1 MFPGASLAPSYQT
14 CFSELITV
22 APTNFSEPMLNVQ
35 EIPSITII
43 VAGTVSAVAVL
54 FLVVIILVVSLVFF
68 ISLWRR
74 AQRKK
79 YVFIRNA
86 VMISLY
92 IIQLYRKWDAHTIA
106 GNLRINGSNS
116 MSKLWMNVNNA
127 CFWQVCS
134 SMPPMYPLDHMG
146 ISVHLLWY

>member
-1 MFPGASLAPSYQT
+1 MFPGDSLVPSYQT

-22 APTNFSEPMLNVQ
+22 VPTNISEPMLNIQ

-54 FLVVIILVVSLVFF
+54 LLMVIILMVSLVFS

-74 AQRKK
+74 TQRKK

-86 VMISLY
+86 MMISLH
-92 IIQLYRKWDAHTIA
+92 IIQLYRKWDAHAIA
-106 GNLRINGSNS
+106 GNSRINGSNS
-116 MSKLWMNVNNA
+116 MSKIMSEHGYNL
-127 CFWQVCS
+127 CFW
-134 SMPPMYPLDHMG
+134 
-146 ISVHLLWY
+146 